1 VIAGT
6 LTTWTDPDGEYAVS
20 VDPDPDTGNIMISGE
35 DIETAHMEMLV
46 IPADAIPWLR
56 RALDRIEQEARA

>member
-1 VIAGT
+1 MSAT

-20 VDPDPDTGNIMISGE
+20 IDSNPGAGDIMICGE
-35 DIETAHMEMLV
+35 NIETGHTDMLI

-56 RALDRIEQEARA
+56 RALDRLEREAVA